1 MPLSLQT
8 SRRFLKVKTVSAST
22 TCDGSELQCDRT
34 VAEEVFPNVQSR
46 SVLLELEF
54 MSSRTIT
61 TDIQLEKG
69 GVVNIFSA
77 C

>member
-1 MPLSLQT
+1 MRHDS
-8 SRRFLKVKTVSAST
+8 
-22 TCDGSELQCDRT
+22 

-61 TDIQLEKG
+61 SVIQLEKG